1 MRTLTHSPFSWRL
14 SHPMGVLLAFGATA
28 CVPVLTSESSDE
40 TASDWEAP
48 ENAWVSA
55 TPPVDLEGEGFGV
68 GKVAPDMR
76 LTDQNGQEV
85 SLWQFYGSVIVL
97 DVSTMWCAPCQQL
110 ADEICTVQR
119 DYEDQGFMYLTVL
132 PQNESGAPPS
142 LDDVNEWTDD
152 HGICAPV
159 LGDDGTFGT
168 ALVPDGAF
176 PSLSLID
183 RDMTMV
189 EDRISPAEDARI
201 RELIESLL

>member
-1 MRTLTHSPFSWRL
+1 MHPAARGYSIVEPRRGAAPCAPSLTAPSPGVSRTLWACSSP
-14 SHPMGVLLAFGATA
+14 LAR
-28 CVPVLTSESSDE
+28 
-40 TASDWEAP
+40 
-48 ENAWVSA
+48 
-55 TPPVDLEGEGFGV
+55 PVDLEGEGFGV

-159 LGDDGTFGT
+159 LGDDGTYGT